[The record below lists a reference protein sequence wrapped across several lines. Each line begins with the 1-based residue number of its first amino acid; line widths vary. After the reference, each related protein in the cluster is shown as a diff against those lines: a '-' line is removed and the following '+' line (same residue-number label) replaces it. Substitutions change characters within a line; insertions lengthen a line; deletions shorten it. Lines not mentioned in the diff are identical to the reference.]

1 MAGFQLNSWAAVT
14 PYWVSMFK
22 QEHSAS
28 SITTHLSQ
36 VEIVPVAVGAGA
48 PPETDVPTRTL
59 LVADDFTAEEE
70 AEVVTCALEV
80 VDAVALPLTAMP
92 RTEELTWE
100 PEVVEALPALTL
112 EVIVDL
118 RLVVALP

>member
-1 MAGFQLNSWAAVT
+1 
-14 PYWVSMFK
+14 MFK

-48 PPETDVPTRTL
+48 PPVTTDVPTRTL
-59 LVADDFTAEEE
+59 LVEEGFTEEEE
-70 AEVVTCALEV
+70 AEVVMWALEMV
-80 VDAVALPLTAMP
+80 ELPLIATP
-92 RTEELTWE
+92 RTEELARGL
-100 PEVVEALPALTL
+100 EVVETLPALTV
-112 EVIVDL
+112 EVMLDL